1 MSEETQS
8 NNQQM
13 IVIALVV
20 IAVLL
25 AAIVGV
31 VIWQQS
37 KAASSLPNPT
47 ATSAT
52 TPGAAAM
59 GSATGNGTGATG
71 GSAAAP
77 AAAAGPFDAKTA
89 TKVTA
94 GKTPEQFLQAYG
106 DAILAGKYAEAYKM
120 LPLDKQQSYG
130 DAAAY
135 EAQVKAY
142 GITKFNMGKAT
153 TTGDTASIVSE
164 QVTPQMPIT
173 YTWAF
178 KKVGG
183 QWFVESRTM
192 GGSLQ

>member
-37 KAASSLPNPT
+37 KAASTLPTPT
-47 ATSAT
+47 ATQA
-52 TPGAAAM
+52 PA
-59 GSATGNGTGATG
+59 ATG
-71 GSAAAP
+71 GQAGAPAGMGGAAGAP
-77 AAAAGPFDAKTA
+77 AAAPGPFDAKTA
-89 TKVTA
+89 TKVSS
-94 GKTPEQFLQAYG
+94 GKTPEEFLKTYG
-106 DAILAGKYAEAYKM
+106 DDILANKYAEAYKM

-142 GITKFNMGKAT
+142 GITKFNMGKPVT
-153 TTGDTASIVSE
+153 DGDNVTIVSE

-173 YTWAF
+173 YTWTF

-183 QWFVESRTM
+183 QWYVVSRTM

>member
-1 MSEETQS
+1 MPEETQS

-37 KAASSLPNPT
+37 KAANTLPNPT
-47 ATSAT
+47 ATAPAPAASNA
-52 TPGAAAM
+52 PAGMGGAA
-59 GSATGNGTGATG
+59 G

-77 AAAAGPFDAKTA
+77 AAPAGPFDAKTA
-89 TKVTA
+89 TKVPA
-94 GKTPEQFLQAYG
+94 GSTPEQMLKAYG
-106 DAILAGKYAEAYKM
+106 DAILAGKFAEAYKM

-130 DAAAY
+130 NAAAY

-142 GITKFNMGKAT
+142 GITKFNMGKPA
-153 TTGDTASIVSE
+153 TTGDQVTIVSE

-178 KKVGG
+178 KKVGN
-183 QWFVESRTM
+183 QWYVESRTM
-192 GGSLQ
+192 GGTLQ

>member
-1 MSEETQS
+1 MSEQAPS

-13 IVIALVV
+13 IVISLIV
-20 IAVLL
+20 IAALL

-31 VIWQQS
+31 LVWQQA
-37 KAASSLPNPT
+37 KAGSVPPPT
-47 ATSAT
+47 QNSAAPATDPAAT
-52 TPGAAAM
+52 
-59 GSATGNGTGATG
+59 GTGANGAPSGMGGAATG
-71 GSAAAP
+71 AP
-77 AAAAGPFDAKTA
+77 VVFDVKTA
-89 TKVTA
+89 TKVP
-94 GKTPEQFLQAYG
+94 GGMTPEQLLKTYG
-106 DAILAGKYAEAYKM
+106 DDILANKYADAYKL

-130 DAAAY
+130 DAKAY

-153 TTGDTASIVSE
+153 TAGDKVTIVSE

-173 YTWAF
+173 YTWSF
-178 KKVGG
+178 KKVGD

>member
-1 MSEETQS
+1 MPEETQA

-25 AAIVGV
+25 PAIVGV
-31 VIWQQS
+31 VIWQQA
-37 KAASSLPNPT
+37 KT
-47 ATSAT
+47 ATTLPSPTSTGAA
-52 TPGAAAM
+52 PAAGGAAANAPAGM
-59 GSATGNGTGATG
+59 GGATG
-71 GSAAAP
+71 GAP

-89 TKVTA
+89 TKVTS

-106 DAILAGKYAEAYKM
+106 DAILANKYAEAYKM

-142 GITKFNMGKAT
+142 GITKFNTGKAT
-153 TTGDTASIVSE
+153 TEGDNMTIVSE

-183 QWFVESRTM
+183 QWYVESRTM

>member
-8 NNQQM
+8 NSQQM

-37 KAASSLPNPT
+37 KVATSLPNPT
-47 ATSAT
+47 TSAA
-52 TPGAAAM
+52 PPAAAGGAAGAPAGM
-59 GSATGNGTGATG
+59 GGAAG
-71 GSAAAP
+71 GAAAP
-77 AAAAGPFDAKTA
+77 AATPGPFDAKTA
-89 TKVTA
+89 TKVPA
-94 GKTPEQFLQAYG
+94 GSTPEQMLKAYG
-106 DAILAGKYAEAYKM
+106 DDILANKYAEAYKL

-142 GITKFNMGKAT
+142 GITKFNMGKAVT
-153 TTGDTASIVSE
+153 EGDKMTIVSE

-192 GGSLQ
+192 GGTLE

>member
-37 KAASSLPNPT
+37 KAASTLPTPT
-47 ATSAT
+47 AAQ
-52 TPGAAAM
+52 
-59 GSATGNGTGATG
+59 
-71 GSAAAP
+71 AP
-77 AAAAGPFDAKTA
+77 AAAGGPMGGAAGAPAGMGGAAGGTAAAPGPFDAKTA
-89 TKVTA
+89 TKVSS
-94 GKTPEQFLQAYG
+94 GQTPEEFLKTYG
-106 DAILAGKYAEAYKM
+106 DDILANKYAEAYKM

-142 GITKFNMGKAT
+142 GITKFNMGKAVT
-153 TTGDTASIVSE
+153 DGDNVTIVSE

-183 QWFVESRTM
+183 QWYVVSRTM
-192 GGSLQ
+192 GGSIQ

>member
-37 KAASSLPNPT
+37 KAASTIPSPT
-47 ATSAT
+47 TSGT
-52 TPGAAAM
+52 TPPA
-59 GSATGNGTGATG
+59 ATG
-71 GSAAAP
+71 GAPAGMGGAAGGA

-94 GKTPEQFLQAYG
+94 GKTPEEFLKTYG
-106 DAILAGKYAEAYKM
+106 DDILANKYAEAYKM

-142 GITKFNMGKAT
+142 GITKFNMGKAVT
-153 TTGDTASIVSE
+153 DGDKVTIVSE

-173 YTWAF
+173 YTWEF
-178 KKVGG
+178 KKVGD
-183 QWFVESRTM
+183 QWYVVSRTM

>member
-1 MSEETQS
+1 MAEETQS

-37 KAASSLPNPT
+37 KAATTLPSPT
-47 ATSAT
+47 AT
-52 TPGAAAM
+52 
-59 GSATGNGTGATG
+59 GSTAPAATGAPAGMGGATG

-89 TKVTA
+89 TKVPA
-94 GKTPEQFLQAYG
+94 GSTPEQMLKSYG
-106 DAILAGKYAEAYKM
+106 DAILAGKFAAAYKM

-142 GITKFNMGKAT
+142 GITKFNMGAPA
-153 TTGDTASIVSE
+153 TTGDKVTIVSE

-173 YTWAF
+173 YTWSF

-183 QWFVESRTM
+183 QWYVESRTM
-192 GGSLQ
+192 GGTLQ